1 MTDPNSHS
9 LDLSIVIVTYNSRDY
24 LRDCLESVQRAAEGI
39 AHEIIVVDNAS
50 EDGTPD
56 IVCDEFPN
64 VRLNVSRDNRGLSRG
79 NNRGIAQSRGRYI
92 LLLNPDTIV
101 SPGVLSALLQ
111 EVQRSP
117 GTGVL
122 GCRLLNG
129 DRSLQQSFGFEVGL
143 FNEAVR
149 KFFFNLWEK
158 RRFPPAGWVLRALH
172 SKPREVSWVKG
183 ACMLVCRRAIFD
195 AELMDESFFMYLED
209 ADLCRRIRQ
218 LGWKVRYTPEVEIM
232 HFGDGS
238 VRTNPWQSALEF
250 RKSQLHYFKKHLS
263 PTHLKLLKIYLGS
276 KMRKNLLWMT
286 FRKWIGWG
294 SPEQLAEQER
304 FLRET
309 LALIRK
315 FE

>member
-1 MTDPNSHS
+1 MTDPNPHS
-9 LDLSIVIVTYNSRDY
+9 LDLSIVVVTYNSRDY

-56 IVCDEFPN
+56 IVCDEFPQ
-64 VRLNVSRDNRGLSRG
+64 VRLNASRDNRGLSRG

-101 SPGVLSALLQ
+101 SPGVLTTLLQ

-122 GCRLLNG
+122 GCRLLNA
-129 DRSLQQSFGFEVGL
+129 DRSLQQSFGFEVSL

-158 RRFPPAGWVLRALH
+158 HRFPPAGWVLSSLH

-183 ACMLVCRRAIFD
+183 ACMLVCRRAVFD

-218 LGWKVRYTPEVEIM
+218 LGWKVRYTPEAEVL

-250 RKSQLHYFKKHLS
+250 RRSQLHYFKKHLG
-263 PTHLKLLKIYLGS
+263 PTHLKLLKIYLGF

-286 FRKWIGWG
+286 FRKWIGRG